1 MVLTGCRPPE
11 DSEAAVKKSDKPMV
25 IRRPA
30 LSDGVRMFD
39 LIQASENLDKNSL
52 YMYLLLCR
60 DFSST
65 CRIAEID
72 SRLAGLVTAYLPSH
86 QPKLVFVWQVAVA
99 KEFRGRGVALTM
111 LTDLVAGL
119 AASDPWLL
127 QTTITPSNTASQ
139 RLFEALARKFHAPI
153 SSTDGFHRNL
163 FEPYQHETESL
174 YTIGP
179 IASVCEEG
187 GPDPTSKQAAS

>member
-60 DFSST
+60 DFS
-65 CRIAEID
+65 D
-72 SRLAGLVTAYLPSH
+72 
-86 QPKLVFVWQVAVA
+86 
-99 KEFRGRGVALTM
+99 
-111 LTDLVAGL
+111 
-119 AASDPWLL
+119 
-127 QTTITPSNTASQ
+127 
-139 RLFEALARKFHAPI
+139 
-153 SSTDGFHRNL
+153 
-163 FEPYQHETESL
+163 
-174 YTIGP
+174 
-179 IASVCEEG
+179 
-187 GPDPTSKQAAS
+187 